1 MIVVEQIRANKKQ
14 FLPLLLLAD
23 EQESMVDLYL
33 ERGEMFVLRDGDLKA
48 ICVVTKESEGVCELK
63 NLATVPQY
71 QRQGYGRSLIN
82 FLFQHYQESCHTMFV
97 GTGDTPHTLEFYKQ
111 CGFVES
117 HRVFDF
123 FLNHYDQPIIE
134 GGKQLIDM
142 VYLKK
147 VWA

>member
-1 MIVVEQIRANKKQ
+1 MVVVEQIRSNKKQ
-14 FLPLLLLAD
+14 FLSLLLLAD

-33 ERGEMFVLRDGDLKA
+33 ERGEMFALRDGDLKA
-48 ICVVTKESEGVCELK
+48 ICVVTKEAEGVCELK

-71 QRQGYGRSLIN
+71 QRQGYGRRLIH
-82 FLFQHYQESCHTMFV
+82 FLFQHYQEGFHTMLV
-97 GTGDTPHTLEFYKQ
+97 GTGGTPHILAFYQQ

-117 HRVFDF
+117 HRVPCF
-123 FLNHYDQPIIE
+123 FLKHYDHPIIE
-134 GGKQLIDM
+134 AGEQLIDM

>member
-1 MIVVEQIRANKKQ
+1 MIAIEQIREDKKQ
-14 FLPLLLLAD
+14 FLSLLLIAD
-23 EQESMVDLYL
+23 EQESTVDLYL
-33 ERGEMFVLRDGDLKA
+33 ERGEMFVLSDGDLKA
-48 ICVVTKESEGVCELK
+48 ICVVTKEAEGVCELK

-71 QRQGYGRSLIN
+71 QRQGYGRSLVR
-82 FLFQHYQESCHTMFV
+82 FLFQHYQKSCHTMFV
-97 GTGDTPHTLEFYKQ
+97 GTGDTPHTLAFYKQ

-117 HRVFDF
+117 HRVPDF
-123 FLNHYDQPIIE
+123 FLNHYDHPIIE